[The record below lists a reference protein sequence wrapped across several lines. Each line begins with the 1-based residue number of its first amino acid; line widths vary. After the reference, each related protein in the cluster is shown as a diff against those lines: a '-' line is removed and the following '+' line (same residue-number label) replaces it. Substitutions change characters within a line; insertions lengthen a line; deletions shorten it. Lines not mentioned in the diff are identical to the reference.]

1 MDHFIRNIWGSK
13 FCSNNLLIKIKY
25 VRSLL
30 CSRVSQTQV
39 WLRPGFIFASEP
51 NLRTREA

>member
-13 FCSNNLLIKIKY
+13 FCSNNSLIKIKY

-39 WLRPGFIFASEP
+39 WSPKARLYICF
-51 NLRTREA
+51 